1 MPFPVRPI
9 NPTHLSNGELPADV
23 DNQLECI
30 TNATLAQA
38 MRQLACLL
46 RQADD
51 LFLDLGTQCNNINL
65 TTVRINKRVTKLKEK
80 VDNYNPK
87 KEKLPAGDLGTFSKL
102 KVHFKTEYPIETNL
116 FTKNNRTQAIKT
128 LYTKAGDGK
137 ETEVN
142 RDDVVCLPVLSDP
155 NRKQNLYLEI
165 ETRLPSNYEEF
176 SSRLDDHDSSHKQ
189 GNIALKSELVR
200 VDVSG
205 RSFAQMT
212 DYRRSLL
219 PANPRRK
226 RRKNRDRRNTL
237 AGGEKFNLIVE
248 NQNRARSHEGQ
259 RKPGRSL
266 TPGDVDISLD
276 ATTGSSLCTGTI
288 PDMDTSL
295 TSSYADKTLSDIH
308 LPPPLPE
315 LKSNAQMKKLRS
327 LGKKKRGE
335 TNNPF
340 INNDSE
346 YHQYTDED
354 GLSPIFSDKDF
365 GQENYYESLSRVRT
379 VPGRSM
385 GDALI
390 TKGCSNPD
398 GALSSSGIWTASVS
412 EGSDREDNVPNTPSR
427 QEITTPR
434 VLQRPHSSLSMG
446 IISDTESAAE
456 TTHEESNNTLT
467 VLEPQN
473 ADEGEEGSIHSCDT
487 EGYYTTFHDFDGFQ
501 EIANELKLID
511 SNENANPFLSKL
523 DGNSNLFICE
533 EKEEV
538 VFRKKSKRPPLP
550 RRQSSL
556 IKDNREST
564 DTVIHIS
571 DLQELKNAYEAHDLS
586 NDISFDFSVAGSDIE
601 SSEHIQRL
609 ELKTAMTSR
618 HIPSMCVVTPPLSDE
633 DSRKTSAN
641 TSLNISRSSSE
652 SPDKNQV
659 IINNMQQG
667 EDNFEEKFA
676 IFNSDNGNHRNSGNS
691 SDKDCLD
698 SDNSVIT
705 VDSGKLVSITPDIV
719 KPVKECKPDLTK
731 ANNSALQHSKDH
743 EVNDMQEGPNPVLNS
758 NSGSHLPDMLTNTPE
773 VSQITG
779 DSSVIYNQ
787 AQQLNSMPDSMVAK
801 NNLGINSE
809 MPGRPAIGLAL
820 GHANK
825 TSCMENHAENSAQ
838 HALLSSVSTG
848 LPNCEQPKLRITSPF
863 SAYSKKHVPD
873 EDEKPSNQ
881 IPPST
886 LLGSQGDLERKHE
899 EIEPIQNRK
908 YQQVFERNVSVGNQ
922 LSHPEDIYNR
932 VNQTLSRMN
941 TDTSAGHISNG
952 IDGTRNSVQRSS
964 LKRSDSYRRARPI
977 LSPDLSKNNRK
988 SLEIS
993 QSNTSANLSNNSTNI
1008 SFGNGSSSKSTNNNS
1023 TINTPNCAVETDK
1036 FPDEKEKS
1044 VSKGNFFKNIRSQ
1057 FSFSSLRRKPSK
1069 KTLIEITSPI
1079 EQKKSSDVKRRNS
1092 FSSLSSS
1099 NKTPDQPRMT
1109 STPNSDYSLKNTS
1122 NNIEHEKPKVK
1133 PSSEWSESPKNSA
1146 ATPVKFRTAALKNQ
1160 HQRWSFAEQLQ
1171 SNNQQSMHMPNN
1183 ASYGYIYPN
1192 QYMLAGHVNTPHGPN
1207 IYQQIHHQPHH
1218 PPHHHPVPGPNRTY
1232 GSYGPST
1239 SNPIYA
1245 GSQRSSIASLR
1256 GLPHDPPSNTQTLT
1270 KYEDREEGAYGY
1282 SVSRRNSL
1290 SPPSKPSSDTQ
1301 STGRSSQL
1309 SNNKSCDCPMC
1320 YHSVKNPCNDCGCP
1334 SRTSSMSLK
1343 VNVKQRG
1350 PAFTDQQS
1358 AQAFFSPS
1366 SDYYSLSPNS
1376 PPPEDL
1382 QLNQPDNGY
1391 SDSSESSQPIYA
1403 KVNKNKSSDVKNNV
1417 SDKRIDESRR
1427 GQSVDKTNFNN
1438 NHQPTPKNGSVSMHQ
1453 RSTTEPGK
1461 KPAAPERDLNVQKD
1475 KSGRRHSWAGDK
1487 KGPGIQKQTSLHDF
1501 KKLLAQQAMGQNPH
1515 RMSAKE
1521 LLEKSITDNEAHE
1534 PCKSSQKSGGS
1545 LRKRSSPWKDN
1556 RFSVIQEEIEG
1567 SKENLLNGKN

>member
-9 NPTHLSNGELPADV
+9 HPTHLSNRELPPNV
-23 DNQLECI
+23 DNQLECV

-51 LFLDLGTQCNNINL
+51 LFLDLGTQCNNINQ
-65 TTVRINKRVTKLKEK
+65 TTLRINKRVAKLKEK

-116 FTKNNRTQAIKT
+116 FTKGNRSQAIKT
-128 LYTKAGDGK
+128 LYTKAGDGN
-137 ETEVN
+137 ETLVN
-142 RDDVVCLPVLSDP
+142 RDAFVCVPVLSNP
-155 NRKQNLYLEI
+155 KKERNLYLEI

-176 SSRLDDHDSSHKQ
+176 SSRLDDHDSSQKQ

-205 RSFAQMT
+205 KSFARMT

-237 AGGEKFNLIVE
+237 AGGEKFNLIAE
-248 NQNRARSHEGQ
+248 NQSRARSHEGQ
-259 RKPGRSL
+259 RKPGRSI

-295 TSSYADKTLSDIH
+295 TSSNADKTLSDIH

-315 LKSNAQMKKLRS
+315 LKSNAQLKMLRS
-327 LGKKKRGE
+327 MGHKKRGE
-335 TNNPF
+335 TSNPF
-340 INNDSE
+340 INNDIE
-346 YHQYTDED
+346 YHQYANED
-354 GLSPIFSDKDF
+354 GQMSPIFSDKDF
-365 GQENYYESLSRVRT
+365 GQDSYYESLSRLRP
-379 VPGRSM
+379 VPGRRM
-385 GDALI
+385 VEALV

-412 EGSDREDNVPNTPSR
+412 EGSDREDIVPNTPSHP
-427 QEITTPR
+427 EITTPR

-446 IISDTESAAE
+446 VISDTESAAE
-456 TTHEESNNTLT
+456 TTREESNDTPT
-467 VLEPQN
+467 VLEQHN

-487 EGYYTTFHDFDGFQ
+487 EGYYTTFHDFDGFK
-501 EIANELKLID
+501 EVANELKFID
-511 SNENANPFLSKL
+511 PNKNANPFNAKV
-523 DGNSNLFICE
+523 DGNSNLFISE
-533 EKEEV
+533 ERDEV
-538 VFRKKSKRPPLP
+538 VYRKKSKRPPLP
-550 RRQSSL
+550 RRHSSL

-571 DLQELKNAYEAHDLS
+571 DLQELKNAYESHDLS
-586 NDISFDFSVAGSDIE
+586 NDISFEFSVAGSDIE

-659 IINNMQQG
+659 IINNMQLVG
-667 EDNFEEKFA
+667 DNFEEKQVNY
-676 IFNSDNGNHRNSGNS
+676 NSDNGNHGNSGNS

-719 KPVKECKPDLTK
+719 KPVKECKLDLTK
-731 ANNSALQHSKDH
+731 ENNTEKLHSNDH
-743 EVNDMQEGPNPVLNS
+743 EVSGAQNGPNPVLNS

-773 VSQITG
+773 VFQITG
-779 DSSVIYNQ
+779 DSSLIYNQ
-787 AQQLNSMPDSMVAK
+787 AQQLNNMPDSMVAK
-801 NNLGINSE
+801 ANLGINSE

-825 TSCMENHAENSAQ
+825 TSCMENHAENCAPP
-838 HALLSSVSTG
+838 ALLSSVSTG

-863 SAYSKKHVPD
+863 SAYSKKHIPD
-873 EDEKPSNQ
+873 EEEKPSDS

-886 LLGSQGDLERKHE
+886 LQASQGDLERKDE
-899 EIEPIQNRK
+899 ESVQSQNK
-908 YQQVFERNVSVGNQ
+908 ISEQVFERNVSVGNQ

-941 TDTSAGHISNG
+941 TDTSAGHIANG

-993 QSNTSANLSNNSTNI
+993 PSNIPVNLSNNSTNI
-1008 SFGNGSSSKSTNNNS
+1008 SVGNGSSNKSTNNDSRIQTPSNNS
-1023 TINTPNCAVETDK
+1023 VVIDK
-1036 FPDEKEKS
+1036 DPEEKGKS
-1044 VSKGNFFKNIRSQ
+1044 TSKGNFFKNIRSQ

-1069 KTLIEITSPI
+1069 KALIEITAPI
-1079 EQKKSSDVKRRNS
+1079 EEQKSTDIKRRNS

-1109 STPNSDYSLKNTS
+1109 STPNSDSSLKNI
-1122 NNIEHEKPKVK
+1122 NRNIESEKPKVK
-1133 PSSEWSESPKNSA
+1133 RSSEWSESPKNSA
-1146 ATPVKFRTAALKNQ
+1146 VTPIKFRTAALKNQ
-1160 HQRWSFAEQLQ
+1160 HQRWSYAEQLQ
-1171 SNNQQSMHMPNN
+1171 SNNQQSVHYMPNN
-1183 ASYGYIYPN
+1183 ASHGYIHPN
-1192 QYMLAGHVNTPHGPN
+1192 QYVLAGHVNTPHGPN
-1207 IYQQIHHQPHH
+1207 IYQHIHHQPHH
-1218 PPHHHPVPGPNRTY
+1218 HPVPAQNRTY

-1256 GLPHDPPSNTQTLT
+1256 GLPHDPACNPETLT
-1270 KYEDREEGAYGY
+1270 KYEAREEGAYGY

-1309 SNNKSCDCPMC
+1309 SNHKSCDCPMC

-1334 SRTSSMSLK
+1334 SRTSSLSLK
-1343 VNVKQRG
+1343 VNTKQRG
-1350 PAFTDQQS
+1350 PTFTDPQS

-1382 QLNQPDNGY
+1382 QLNPTDNGY

-1417 SDKRIDESRR
+1417 SDNKNDESRR
-1427 GQSVDKTNFNN
+1427 GRSVDKTNFDN
-1438 NHQPTPKNGSVSMHQ
+1438 NHSGTPKNGTVSMHQ

-1461 KPAAPERDLNVQKD
+1461 KPTAPERDLNVQKD

-1521 LLEKSITDNEAHE
+1521 LLEKSVSDNEARE

>member
-9 NPTHLSNGELPADV
+9 HPTHLSNRELPPNV
-23 DNQLECI
+23 DNQLECV

-51 LFLDLGTQCNNINL
+51 LFLDLGTQCNNINQ
-65 TTVRINKRVTKLKEK
+65 TTLRINKRVAKLKEK

-116 FTKNNRTQAIKT
+116 FTKGNRSQAIKT
-128 LYTKAGDGK
+128 LYTKAGDGN
-137 ETEVN
+137 ETLVN
-142 RDDVVCLPVLSDP
+142 RDAFVCVPVLSNP
-155 NRKQNLYLEI
+155 RKERNLYLEI

-176 SSRLDDHDSSHKQ
+176 SSRLDDHDSSQKQ
-189 GNIALKSELVR
+189 GNVALKSELVR

-205 RSFAQMT
+205 KSFARMT

-237 AGGEKFNLIVE
+237 AGGEKFTLIVE
-248 NQNRARSHEGQ
+248 NKNRARSHEGQ
-259 RKPGRSL
+259 RKPGRAV

-327 LGKKKRGE
+327 MGQKKRGE
-335 TNNPF
+335 TSNPF
-340 INNDSE
+340 VNHDSE
-346 YHQYTDED
+346 LNQYVDED
-354 GLSPIFSDKDF
+354 GQLSPIFSDKDF

-379 VPGRSM
+379 VPCRGN

-390 TKGCSNPD
+390 MKGCSNPD

-412 EGSDREDNVPNTPSR
+412 EGSDREDNVPNTPSH

-434 VLQRPHSSLSMG
+434 VLQRPHSSLSAG
-446 IISDTESAAE
+446 FVSDADSAAE
-456 TTHEESNNTLT
+456 TIHEESNNTLT
-467 VLEPQN
+467 VPEPRN
-473 ADEGEEGSIHSCDT
+473 ADEIEEGSIHSCDT
-487 EGYYTTFHDFDGFQ
+487 EGYYTTFHDFDGFK
-501 EIANELKLID
+501 EVANDINFID
-511 SNENANPFLSKL
+511 TNVTTNPFILKI
-523 DGNSNLFICE
+523 DDNINPFIINE
-533 EKEEV
+533 DDKV
-538 VFRKKSKRPPLP
+538 IYRKKTKRPPLP
-550 RRQSSL
+550 RRHSSL

-571 DLQELKNAYEAHDLS
+571 DFQELKTAKESNNLS
-586 NDISFDFSVAGSDIE
+586 NDISFEFSVAGSDIE

-633 DSRKTSAN
+633 DSQNTSAN

-652 SPDKNQV
+652 SPDKIQLS
-659 IINNMQQG
+659 INNMG
-667 EDNFEEKFA
+667 EDNLHEKLA
-676 IFNSDNGNHRNSGNS
+676 NFNSENNGNHRYSGNS
-691 SDKDCLD
+691 SDKDYLD

-719 KPVKECKPDLTK
+719 KPVKEYKPDLMLE
-731 ANNSALQHSKDH
+731 NNSELKNSKQC
-743 EVNDMQEGPNPVLNS
+743 EVSEMQVGPNPLLNS

-779 DSSVIYNQ
+779 DPSVVYNQ
-787 AQQLNSMPDSMVAK
+787 AQQLNNMPDSMVAK
-801 NNLGINSE
+801 DNLGINSE
-809 MPGRPAIGLAL
+809 MPSRPSTGLAL

-825 TSCMENHAENSAQ
+825 TSCTENHAENSLPP
-838 HALLSSVSTG
+838 ALLSSVSTV

-863 SAYSKKHVPD
+863 SAYSKKHVLD
-873 EDEKPSNQ
+873 QDAKPNSQ
-881 IPPST
+881 IPSST
-886 LLGSQGDLERKHE
+886 LQSSQGDLERKHE
-899 EIEPIQNRK
+899 EIERSHNPKSQL
-908 YQQVFERNVSVGNQ
+908 VFERNVSVGNQ

-932 VNQTLSRMN
+932 VNQTLNRMN
-941 TDTSAGHISNG
+941 TDTSTGHISNG

-988 SLEIS
+988 SLEI
-993 QSNTSANLSNNSTNI
+993 TPSNNSAILSSPSTNNSAILSSTTTNI
-1008 SFGNGSSSKSTNNNS
+1008 SFDNNSSNKSTNNNS
-1023 TINTPNCAVETDK
+1023 TTKTSIHNNTTIEKDQNNKDK
-1036 FPDEKEKS
+1036 S
-1044 VSKGNFFKNIRSQ
+1044 SSKPNFFKNIRSQ

-1069 KTLIEITSPI
+1069 KTLIEIPT
-1079 EQKKSSDVKRRNS
+1079 QKVQQKSKDVKRRNS
-1092 FSSLSSS
+1092 FSSLTSS
-1099 NKTPDQPRMT
+1099 NKTPDQPCMT
-1109 STPNSDYSLKNTS
+1109 STPNSDSSVKNTNKNS
-1122 NNIEHEKPKVK
+1122 EREQPKVK
-1133 PSSEWSESPKNSA
+1133 AASEWSETPKNSVD
-1146 ATPVKFRTAALKNQ
+1146 TPIKFRTAALKNQ

-1171 SNNQQSMHMPNN
+1171 SNNQQSPNNMPNN
-1183 ASYGYIYPN
+1183 ASYGYVYPN

-1218 PPHHHPVPGPNRTY
+1218 HPVVGHNRIY

-1256 GLPHDPPSNTQTLT
+1256 GLPHDPACNNKLLT

-1282 SVSRRNSL
+1282 SVSGRSSL
-1290 SPPSKPSSDTQ
+1290 SPPPKHSPDTQ
-1301 STGRSSQL
+1301 STGRSSEL
-1309 SNNKSCDCPMC
+1309 SNNNSCECPMC

-1334 SRTSSMSLK
+1334 SKTSSMSLK

-1350 PAFTDQQS
+1350 PTFTDQQS
-1358 AQAFFSPS
+1358 TQAFFSPS

-1382 QLNQPDNGY
+1382 QLTQNGKGFPNSPGPQRTTSAPLDNK
-1391 SDSSESSQPIYA
+1391 SQPCGEKTSNKDPGQKPEVNRRSHDSRA
-1403 KVNKNKSSDVKNNV
+1403 CQNDSVNSRTGSSAPDKVSISTHSRSSMD
-1417 SDKRIDESRR
+1417 
-1427 GQSVDKTNFNN
+1427 
-1438 NHQPTPKNGSVSMHQ
+1438 
-1453 RSTTEPGK
+1453 PGK
-1461 KPAAPERDLNVQKD
+1461 NLGPLERDL
-1475 KSGRRHSWAGDK
+1475 KSGRRHSWAGTRK
-1487 KGPGIQKQTSLHDF
+1487 CLWYKN
-1501 KKLLAQQAMGQNPH
+1501 KLLFLISRN
-1515 RMSAKE
+1515 
-1521 LLEKSITDNEAHE
+1521 
-1534 PCKSSQKSGGS
+1534 
-1545 LRKRSSPWKDN
+1545 
-1556 RFSVIQEEIEG
+1556 F
-1567 SKENLLNGKN
+1567 

>member
-9 NPTHLSNGELPADV
+9 HPTHLSNGELPETV
-23 DNQLECI
+23 DDQLECV

-51 LFLDLGTQCNNINL
+51 LFLDLGTQCNNINQ
-65 TTVRINKRVTKLKEK
+65 TTVRINKRVERLREK
-80 VDNYNPK
+80 VENYNPK
-87 KEKLPAGDLGTFSKL
+87 KAKLPAGDLGTFSKL

-116 FTKNNRTQAIKT
+116 FTKENRTQAIKT
-128 LYTKAGDGK
+128 LYSQAGDGN
-137 ETEVN
+137 ETKVN
-142 RDDVVCLPVLSDP
+142 RDDVAFVCVPVLSDP
-155 NRKQNLYLEI
+155 DKKRNLYLEI

-176 SSRLDDHDSSHKQ
+176 SSRLDDPDTSRKQ

-205 RSFAQMT
+205 KSFARMT

-219 PANPRRK
+219 PANPRRR

-237 AGGEKFNLIVE
+237 AGGEKFNTIVE
-248 NQNRARSHEGQ
+248 NQNRTRSHEGQ
-259 RKPGRSL
+259 RKTGRSA

-295 TSSYADKTLSDIH
+295 TSSNAEKTLSDIH

-327 LGKKKRGE
+327 MGNKKRGE
-335 TNNPF
+335 SSNNPF
-340 INNDSE
+340 IDNDSDYQHYANE
-346 YHQYTDED
+346 EGQ
-354 GLSPIFSDKDF
+354 LSPIFSDKDF
-365 GQENYYESLSRVRT
+365 GQDSYYESLSRLRP
-379 VPGRSM
+379 VPGRSTR
-385 GDALI
+385 DAQVM
-390 TKGCSNPD
+390 KGSNPD

-412 EGSDREDNVPNTPSR
+412 EGSDRDDNVVNTPSHP
-427 QEITTPR
+427 EITTPR

-446 IISDTESAAE
+446 VISDTESAAE
-456 TTHEESNNTLT
+456 TTHEESNDTLT
-467 VLEPQN
+467 VVQPTN

-487 EGYYTTFHDFDGFQ
+487 EGYYTTFHDFDGFK
-501 EIANELKLID
+501 EVANELKFID
-511 SNENANPFLSKL
+511 PNENANPIISKV
-523 DGNSNLFICE
+523 DGNSNLFISE
-533 EKEEV
+533 EKDEV

-550 RRQSSL
+550 RRHSSL
-556 IKDNREST
+556 LRDNREST

-571 DLQELKNAYEAHDLS
+571 DLQEFKTGNDAHDLS
-586 NDISFDFSVAGSDIE
+586 NDISFEFSVAGSDIE
-601 SSEHIQRL
+601 STEHIQRL

-633 DSRKTSAN
+633 ESRKTSAN

-652 SPDKNQV
+652 GPDKNQV
-659 IINNMQQG
+659 IVNNMQTYGDNNFDEKQG
-667 EDNFEEKFA
+667 SYH
-676 IFNSDNGNHRNSGNS
+676 SDNGNHRSSGNS
-691 SDKDCLD
+691 SDKECLD
-698 SDNSVIT
+698 SDNSVMT

-731 ANNSALQHSKDH
+731 ENDEEKQQSTDH
-743 EVNDMQEGPNPVLNS
+743 KVSDTQDGPNPVLSS

-779 DSSVIYNQ
+779 DSSVTYNQ
-787 AQQLNSMPDSMVAK
+787 PQQLADSVVAK
-801 NNLGINSE
+801 DNLGINSE
-809 MPGRPAIGLAL
+809 MPNRPATGLAL
-820 GHANK
+820 GHASK
-825 TSCMENHAENSAQ
+825 TSCMENHAGNSAPP
-838 HALLSSVSTG
+838 ALLSSVSTG
-848 LPNCEQPKLRITSPF
+848 QPNCEQPKLRITSPF
-863 SAYSKKHVPD
+863 SAYSKKQSPD
-873 EDEKPSNQ
+873 EDEKPSTSV
-881 IPPST
+881 PPST
-886 LLGSQGDLERKHE
+886 LQESQGDLERKHE
-899 EIEPIQNRK
+899 EIVRDENKISE
-908 YQQVFERNVSVGNQ
+908 QVFERNISVGNQ
-922 LSHPEDIYNR
+922 LSHPGDIYNR
-932 VNQTLSRMN
+932 VNQTLGRMN
-941 TDTSAGHISNG
+941 TDASAGHISNG
-952 IDGTRNSVQRSS
+952 IDGSRNSVQRSS

-988 SLEIS
+988 SVEIS
-993 QSNTSANLSNNSTNI
+993 PSNNSTNLSTNSSNI
-1008 SFGNGSSSKSTNNNS
+1008 SVGNSSSNKSTNNISGIQTPSSNS
-1023 TINTPNCAVETDK
+1023 TANDK
-1036 FPDEKEKS
+1036 DQNAKEKS
-1044 VSKGNFFKNIRSQ
+1044 AQKGNFFKNIRSQ

-1069 KTLIEITSPI
+1069 KALVEISTPNNQ
-1079 EQKKSSDVKRRNS
+1079 QKSADIKRRNS

-1099 NKTPDQPRMT
+1099 NKTPPDQPRMT
-1109 STPNSDYSLKNTS
+1109 STPISDSSMKITNK
-1122 NNIEHEKPKVK
+1122 NIEIEQPKVK
-1133 PSSEWSESPKNSA
+1133 PSTEWSDSPKNNQ
-1146 ATPVKFRTAALKNQ
+1146 ATPLKFRTAAMKNQ
-1160 HQRWSFAEQLQ
+1160 HQRWSYAEQLQ
-1171 SNNQQSMHMPNN
+1171 SNNQQSVHYMPNN

-1192 QYMLAGHVNTPHGPN
+1192 QYVLAGHVNTPHGPN
-1207 IYQQIHHQPHH
+1207 IYQHIHHQPHH
-1218 PPHHHPVPGPNRTY
+1218 HQVPPHNRAY

-1239 SNPIYA
+1239 SNPIYC

-1256 GLPHDPPSNTQTLT
+1256 GIPHDPALATQTLT
-1270 KYEDREEGAYGY
+1270 KYEAREEGAYGY
-1282 SVSRRNSL
+1282 SVLRRNSL
-1290 SPPSKPSSDTQ
+1290 SPPSKPPSDTA

-1309 SNNKSCDCPMC
+1309 SNPKSCDCPMC

-1334 SRTSSMSLK
+1334 SRTSSLSLK

-1376 PPPEDL
+1376 PPPQDL
-1382 QLNQPDNGY
+1382 ALNQAENGY

-1403 KVNKNKSSDVKNNV
+1403 KVNKSKASEVKDNV
-1417 SDKRIDESRR
+1417 SDKRNDESKKGR
-1427 GQSVDKTNFNN
+1427 SVDKTNFDNS
-1438 NHQPTPKNGSVSMHQ
+1438 HSVIPKNGSVPMHH
-1453 RSTTEPGK
+1453 RSSTEPGK
-1461 KPAAPERDLNVQKD
+1461 KPTAPERDLNFQKD

-1501 KKLLAQQAMGQNPH
+1501 KKLLAQQAMSQNPH

-1521 LLEKSITDNEAHE
+1521 LLEKSVADKEAHD